1 MGLKLGCFDH
11 VGFGIMCLFFELFA
25 NGLDLEA
32 DCAERRVIE
41 APPSIEDERR
51 LWHRVVHTL
60 VVVSVGGGDR
70 GWVNTVSCFLERSAL
85 NSMQCKAGCSGCV
98 HVWEGERTF
107 GTRPTR

>member
-60 VVVSVGGGDR
+60 VVVSVGEIEGG
-70 GWVNTVSCFLERSAL
+70 S
-85 NSMQCKAGCSGCV
+85 
-98 HVWEGERTF
+98 
-107 GTRPTR
+107 TR